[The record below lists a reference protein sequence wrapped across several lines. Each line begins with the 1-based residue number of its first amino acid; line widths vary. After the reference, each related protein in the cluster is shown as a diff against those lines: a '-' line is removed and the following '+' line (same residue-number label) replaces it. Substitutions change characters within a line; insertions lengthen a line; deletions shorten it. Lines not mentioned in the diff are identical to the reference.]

1 MAVTLFIYIFLFA
14 VMISIVSLNVC
25 GLWDIKFKNII
36 LNVPAADVICFQ
48 ETFWDDDIVNVIR
61 SEWDGNVY
69 FSNDVTCRSGVATLV
84 RRGFCDRVMFLE
96 KDIEGRS
103 LTVQIKLDREHFL
116 KGLWGHLTSD
126 NRIVVGDFNDML
138 SRIDLA
144 QGMVYKADTS
154 RKSLVHLMDEF
165 HYVDFWRCR
174 HGAKRDFSR
183 RQMVGEVLKQS
194 RIDFGLCMLILLPIE
209 EGFFRSTI
217 HLVIMLHFTFKFT
230 LRN

>member
-1 MAVTLFIYIFLFA
+1 MLLLVGGGGNF
-14 VMISIVSLNVC
+14 
-25 GLWDIKFKNII
+25 
-36 LNVPAADVICFQ
+36 
-48 ETFWDDDIVNVIR
+48 
-61 SEWDGNVY
+61 SEE
-69 FSNDVTCRSGVATLV
+69 
-84 RRGFCDRVMFLE
+84 GFCDRVMFLG

-103 LTVQIKLDREHFL
+103 LTVQIKLVNTIIDLVNIYAPNEVKDRERFL
-116 KGLWGHLTSD
+116 KGLLGHLTSD
-126 NRIVVGDFNDML
+126 NRIVVGDFNVML

-183 RQMVGEVLKQS
+183 RQMVEGVLKQS
-194 RIDFGLCMLILLPIE
+194 RIDFGLCHVDFIANI
-209 EGFFRSTI
+209 GRVFISTI